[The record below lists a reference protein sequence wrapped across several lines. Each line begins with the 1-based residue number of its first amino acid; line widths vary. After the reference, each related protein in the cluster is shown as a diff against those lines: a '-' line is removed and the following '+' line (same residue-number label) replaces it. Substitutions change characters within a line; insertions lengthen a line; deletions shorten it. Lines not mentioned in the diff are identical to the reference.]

1 MTVLG
6 IYEDE
11 PILKKNQDFSTMIDE
26 FIDKDN
32 LQLVQVFSERIQ
44 KVKDIKFEKATEIM
58 MCILF

>member
-1 MTVLG
+1 MTELG

-44 KVKDIKFEKATEIM
+44 KVKDNKFEKATETM
-58 MCILF
+58 MCVLF

>member
-44 KVKDIKFEKATEIM
+44 KVKDIKFEKATETM
-58 MCILF
+58 MCVLF

>member
-11 PILKKNQDFSTMIDE
+11 PILKNNQDFSTMIDE

-32 LQLVQVFSERIQ
+32 LQLV
-44 KVKDIKFEKATEIM
+44 
-58 MCILF
+58 

>member
-44 KVKDIKFEKATEIM
+44 KVKDNKFEKATETM
-58 MCILF
+58 MCVLF